1 MMVTPPHCWAAC
13 SIPQTSRHHSSLS
26 PPSPSLQGMV
36 DGEDEE
42 DDLDQVMARL
52 AAANPPPEVL
62 KAAAKEV
69 GARWRRREGGR

>member
-1 MMVTPPHCWAAC
+1 
-13 SIPQTSRHHSSLS
+13 
-26 PPSPSLQGMV
+26 MV

-69 GARWRRREGGR
+69 GARGRRREGGL